1 MRLLIAFLAVGFV
14 FLGVKG
20 LVLPL
25 LRKQGLERTN
35 YRGEVVVTAGG
46 LILLIPAI
54 LPSLLISNNLREQLW
69 YTAGLLGFA
78 LLGFWDDCYGDRS
91 AGGFTG
97 HLKLLLSQGR
107 VSTGAIKAVGGGLL
121 SLALSSVLHQGISIL
136 LYALVIALFANT
148 FNLVDTRPV
157 RALALYWLGL
167 LGAEMI
173 VWLMHLP
180 PIPLVLWC
188 LGLATLLYL
197 PLERRRQVM
206 LGDTGAYLLG
216 AGIGLWCA
224 FHLNILEASFVL
236 LLLILFHLYTERF
249 SLNQTIEQIPWLRA
263 VDCWLR
269 GETFGRKSLFL
280 SSLRREKE

>member
-1 MRLLIAFLAVGFV
+1 MRLLIAFLAVGLIFLAIKRLV
-14 FLGVKG
+14 FQ
-20 LVLPL
+20 L

-46 LILLIPAI
+46 LLLLIPAI
-54 LPSLLISNNLREQLW
+54 PPSLLLSNNFREQIW

-78 LLGFWDDCYGDRS
+78 LLGLLDDCYGDRS
-91 AGGFTG
+91 VGGFTG
-97 HLKLLLSQGR
+97 HFKLLLSQGR
-107 VSTGAIKAVGGGLL
+107 VSTGVIKAIGGGLL
-121 SLALSSVLHQGISIL
+121 SLTLSSALHQGVSIL
-136 LYALVIALFANT
+136 PYALVIALFANA

-167 LGAEMI
+167 LGAEI
-173 VWLMHLP
+173 TSWLIHLP
-180 PIPLVLWC
+180 SAPLALRS

-206 LGDTGAYLLG
+206 LGDTGANLLG

-224 FHLNILEASFVL
+224 SRLGGVEVSFVL

-249 SLNQTIEQIPWLRA
+249 SLNRAIEQIPWLRA
-263 VDCWLR
+263 VDHWLR
-269 GETFGRKSLFL
+269 GETFSGKSLLLF
-280 SSLRREKE
+280 SLRREKE